1 MYPNNV
7 EYKRPHLPI
16 LSPIILCKFENGSYL
31 LNNMAPLCTVL
42 LIILMKSV
50 RVVKVVEYPDQKQ
63 LKEERA
69 NFGLEF

>member
-7 EYKRPHLPI
+7 EHQRPHLSI
-16 LSPIILCKFENGSYL
+16 LSPIILCKFENSSFL
-31 LNNMAPLCTVL
+31 LNKMAPLCTVL
-42 LIILMKSV
+42 LIILVKSV

-69 NFGLEF
+69 NFGSEF